1 MKIMISGGTGLIGK
15 ALYKAWLEQEHEV
28 IILSRSGTKLRA
40 KETHPHIHVVSW
52 SELENHPPSC
62 SDVDV
67 VVNLAGET
75 ISQRWT
81 ATAKNRIVASRIVP
95 ARRLAEWAEQQ
106 PRKLPLLI
114 NASGSSGYGSSETA
128 VFDEKSPLAGQDF
141 LSDVIRQ
148 WEAAADAIPAERRV
162 KLRIAPVL
170 SNDGGVF
177 PLMRLPYKLGF
188 GGKIGSGRQ
197 PFSWIHIDDMVRL
210 IDYAVQEP
218 SLSGPVNAS
227 APDAVTNDEFGRKLG
242 AVYRRPHWFPA
253 PAWAIKLAL
262 GEMSMLILEGQRVY
276 PAAALNAGFTFRYG
290 QLDEALQALR
300 DE

>member
-1 MKIMISGGTGLIGK
+1 MISGGTGLIGK
-15 ALYKAWLEQEHEV
+15 ALYKAWLDQGHEV
-28 IILSRSGTKLRA
+28 IVLSRSRTKLRA
-40 KETHPHIHVVSW
+40 KETHPHAHVVNW
-52 SELENHPPSC
+52 SELETHPPSC

-81 ATAKNRIVASRIVP
+81 VTAKNRIVASRIVP
-95 ARRLAEWAEQQ
+95 ARRLAEWAEEQ

-128 VFDEKSPLAGQDF
+128 VFDERSPLAGQDF

-148 WEAAADAIPAERRV
+148 WEAAADTIPAERRI

-170 SNDGGVF
+170 SNDGGVY
-177 PLMRLPYKLGF
+177 PLMRLPYRLGF

-197 PFSWIHIDDMVRL
+197 PFSWIHIDDIVRL
-210 IDYAVQEP
+210 IDYAVQDP

-227 APDAVTNDEFGRKLG
+227 APDTVTNDEFGRKLG

-253 PAWAIKLAL
+253 PAWALKLAL

-290 QLDEALQALR
+290 ELDEALRALR
-300 DE
+300 VE

>member
-1 MKIMISGGTGLIGK
+1 MISGGTGLIGK
-15 ALYKAWLEQEHEV
+15 ALYKAWLEQGHEV
-28 IILSRSGTKLRA
+28 IILSRSRTKLRA
-40 KETHPHIHVVSW
+40 KETHPHFHVISW
-52 SELENHPPSC
+52 SDLEDNPPSC

-75 ISQRWT
+75 ISQRWSV
-81 ATAKNRIVASRIVP
+81 TAKNRIVASRIVP
-95 ARRLAEWAEQQ
+95 ARRLAEWAEQRS
-106 PRKLPLLI
+106 RKLPLLI
-114 NASGSSGYGSSETA
+114 SASGSSGYGPSETA
-128 VFDEKSPLAGQDF
+128 VFDEDSPLADHDF

-170 SNDGGVF
+170 SNDGGVY

-188 GGKIGSGRQ
+188 GGRVGSGRQ

-210 IDYAVQEP
+210 IDYAVKED

-227 APDAVTNDEFGRKLG
+227 APDAVTNDEFGRKLA
-242 AVYRRPHWFPA
+242 AVYRRSHWFPA
-253 PAWAIKLAL
+253 PAWALKLGL

-290 QLDEALQALR
+290 QLNEALQALR

>member
-1 MKIMISGGTGLIGK
+1 MISGGTGLIGK
-15 ALYKAWLEQEHEV
+15 ALYRAWLEQGHEV

-40 KETHPHIHVVSW
+40 KKTHPHVHVVSW

-62 SDVDV
+62 RGADV

-81 ATAKNRIVASRIVP
+81 VTAKNRIVASRIVP

-114 NASGSSGYGSSETA
+114 NASGSSGYGSSETE

-170 SNDGGVF
+170 SNARR
-177 PLMRLPYKLGF
+177 RLSSHE
-188 GGKIGSGRQ
+188 I
-197 PFSWIHIDDMVRL
+197 
-210 IDYAVQEP
+210 
-218 SLSGPVNAS
+218 
-227 APDAVTNDEFGRKLG
+227 
-242 AVYRRPHWFPA
+242 
-253 PAWAIKLAL
+253 
-262 GEMSMLILEGQRVY
+262 
-276 PAAALNAGFTFRYG
+276 
-290 QLDEALQALR
+290 ALQARLR
-300 DE
+300 RQSRQRPSALLLDSYR